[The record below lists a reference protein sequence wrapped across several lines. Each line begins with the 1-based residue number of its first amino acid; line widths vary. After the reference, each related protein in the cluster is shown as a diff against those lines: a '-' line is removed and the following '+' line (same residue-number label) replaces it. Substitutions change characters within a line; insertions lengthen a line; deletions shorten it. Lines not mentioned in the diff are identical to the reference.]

1 MMATV
6 RQLGTT
12 DVAIVI
18 TAVTLL
24 HLIIKRYL
32 SSNHNGS
39 LPLNGPPG
47 TSRIFGLM
55 REMQRS
61 EDVGLLFETWAAK
74 YGPVF
79 KVPTLF
85 GGENLVVLDPKAIT
99 QFYSK
104 ETTVYVGT
112 KAGKRLIATFL
123 GKGLLWAEGESH
135 RRQRRALSPAF
146 SNAALR
152 RLTSVFYDSAYKL
165 KSYWDNEIEN
175 HPDGAIIE
183 VQQWMNH
190 VALDSVGIAGF
201 SHDFGSL
208 DGKPSAVLD
217 VFESLGQ
224 ASPTKFGTL
233 IFLLSFVFP
242 VLLYIPT
249 KRNVIFGKMRKR
261 MEELAREMLAKS
273 KRVEESGE
281 AGDKSIIGLLIKAE
295 NLNANEKGD
304 ERLHMT
310 PEEVAAQVCYDTTS
324 TSSLTIQPY
333 LSNFF
338 TIFLKWALIEL
349 SKAPEKQD
357 RLRKELLRNGSGQD
371 IGFDELMSS
380 EKYPYLDAVVHE
392 TLRLHPPISETTRI
406 AAESDV
412 LPLSTPIIAKDG
424 QELTSLAIP
433 KGTTITSPIS
443 SLNRSELLW
452 GKRAKEFIPERWI
465 NGLEQKEV
473 IPVNAKSIKG
483 HRHIL
488 TFSDG
493 PRICLGRNF
502 ALSEFKSVLSVLIRS
517 YTFEFPDGPETKIS
531 IARAFLPRPRV
542 EGASGPSVPL
552 RVRKVEVE

>member
-1 MMATV
+1 MATV

-12 DVAIVI
+12 GVAIVI
-18 TAVTLL
+18 TAVILL

-32 SSNHNGS
+32 SSKRNGG

-55 REMQRS
+55 REMQS
-61 EDVGLLFETWAAK
+61 SQDVGLLFETWAAK

-79 KVPTLF
+79 KVPTIF
-85 GGENLVVLDPKAIT
+85 GGEKLVVLDPKAIT

-112 KAGKRLIATFL
+112 KAGKRFIANFF

-201 SHDFGSL
+201 SHDFGAL
-208 DGKPSAVLD
+208 DGKSSAVLD
-217 VFESLGQ
+217 VFQSLGQ
-224 ASPTKFGTL
+224 APPTRFGTL

-249 KRNVIFGKMRKR
+249 KRNVILGKMRKR
-261 MEELAREMLAKS
+261 MEELAREMLEKS
-273 KRVEESGE
+273 KRIEESGE

-295 NLNANEKGD
+295 SLNANEKGD

-310 PEEVAAQVCYDTTS
+310 PEEVAAQNVLLVAGYDTTS
-324 TSSLTIQPY
+324 ISLT
-333 LSNFF
+333 
-338 TIFLKWALIEL
+338 WALIEL

-357 RLRKELLRNGSGQD
+357 RLRKELLGNGGGQD
-371 IGFDELMSS
+371 LGFDDLMSS

-392 TLRLHPPISETTRI
+392 TLRLHAPVSETTRI
-406 AAESDV
+406 AAESDI
-412 LPLSTPIIAKDG
+412 LPLSTPIITKDG
-424 QELTSLAIP
+424 QELTSLPIP

-465 NGLEQKEV
+465 NGSEQAEV
-473 IPVNAKSIKG
+473 IPANAKSIQG

-502 ALSEFKSVLSVLIRS
+502 ALSEFKSVLSVLIRN
-517 YTFEFPDGPETKIS
+517 YTFEFPDGPETKIT
-531 IARAFLPRPRV
+531 IARAILPRPRV
-542 EGASGPSVPL
+542 EGASGPSIPL
-552 RVRKVEVE
+552 RVRKVEVV